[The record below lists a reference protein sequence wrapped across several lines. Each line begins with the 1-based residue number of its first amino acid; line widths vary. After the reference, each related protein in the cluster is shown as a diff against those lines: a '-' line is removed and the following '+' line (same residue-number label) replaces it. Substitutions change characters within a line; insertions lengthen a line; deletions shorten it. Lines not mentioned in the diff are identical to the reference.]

1 MQRRHCGDVLVLPS
15 PRLRQR
21 TTLRRFGQLAVG
33 GLPRERVAKDLL
45 DPGVELLEFGEQ
57 FVLPNIELFEQ
68 RLTRRVVVHPRS
80 GDGWQGRGSG
90 PSWIGIGGARGP
102 A

>member
-1 MQRRHCGDVLVLPS
+1 LGRR
-15 PRLRQR
+15 R
-21 TTLRRFGQLAVG
+21 TTLGGVGQLAIG
-33 GLPRERVAKDLL
+33 GLPGERVAEDLL
-45 DPGVELLEFGEQ
+45 DASIERFEFGEQ

-68 RLTRRVVVHPRS
+68 RLTRRVVVHPRES
-80 GDGWQGRGSG
+80 GNRQGRGSG